1 MERYGNVRDPRE
13 LERMPAWVVSL
24 KSPNERREKVRQQM
38 AGQRLNYSF
47 VDAIDGMREEI
58 PPEEVRETL
67 ERRLC

>member
-24 KSPNERREKVRQQM
+24 KEPNERREKVRRQM

-47 VDAIDGMREEI
+47 VDAIDGMREDI
-58 PPEEVRETL
+58 PPEEVR
-67 ERRLC
+67 